1 MTTQN
6 APKAIDSSESETM
19 AAGKET
25 DRPFTVTSTSSRNV
39 TSPTTF
45 KAQSISPT
53 VSSTRST
60 KPPNRPY
67 RPFRRKTTTSSTTS
81 TTTSTPTT
89 IIPTTVLDED
99 YDNQDLLNYTVST
112 LDLSIVRE
120 WNTTTDLNIE
130 LNDTLTSDGDS
141 LQTPRHPSLLNST
154 CKQEPDPPTDPFL
167 LFQFAQKLEQQGYEN
182 YTSTLKGLCWETSFG
197 QELVKLTLTDLYMN
211 IISTIFNDYLRAV
224 LVRYCNGWPCI
235 CCDLEMRFPG
245 YPDFA
250 IAENILSLVN
260 SQGLIW

>member
-1 MTTQN
+1 
-6 APKAIDSSESETM
+6 
-19 AAGKET
+19 
-25 DRPFTVTSTSSRNV
+25 VSTS
-39 TSPTTF
+39 
-45 KAQSISPT
+45 
-53 VSSTRST
+53 
-60 KPPNRPY
+60 
-67 RPFRRKTTTSSTTS
+67 TS
-81 TTTSTPTT
+81 TTTTT
-89 IIPTTVLDED
+89 TTVPSTTVDTD
-99 YDNQDLLNYTVST
+99 YDDPSLANFTVSSI
-112 LDLSIVRE
+112 DLSVVRE
-120 WNTTTDLNIE
+120 WNTTNDLNIDLSGNSTVDLE
-130 LNDTLTSDGDS
+130 
-141 LQTPRHPSLLNST
+141 PKRPSKYPFPNST
-154 CKQEPDPPTDPFL
+154 CKNDVQPPTDPFL